1 MLIGYSRVST
11 DGQNPDRQIDLLTAA
26 GCEKIFSDKIS
37 GVRAD
42 RPALAELM
50 NYAREGDMIVVTE
63 LSRLGRSVKF
73 LISFVESISNRGIGI
88 RSLSE
93 PWMDTSTPQGNLV
106 FMIFAG
112 LCQFQRDC
120 IRAGCREGI
129 ISARARGRVG
139 GRPRKDA
146 DKVRLAI
153 EMYKSG
159 KWKLRDIRDATGI
172 SKSTLYAYLGSGE

>member
-11 DGQNPDRQIDLLTAA
+11 DDQNPDRQVDLLTAA
-26 GCEKIFSDKIS
+26 GCGKIFTDKIS
-37 GVRAD
+37 GVRD
-42 RPALAELM
+42 ERPALSELM
-50 NYAREGDMIVVTE
+50 NYAREGDLIVVTD

-73 LISFVESISNRGIGI
+73 LISFIEQIKDRGIGI

-93 PWMDTSTPQGNLV
+93 PWMDTSTPQGNLIFV
-106 FMIFAG
+106 IFAG
-112 LCQFQRDC
+112 LCQFQRDN
-120 IRAGCREGI
+120 IRSSCMEGI
-129 ISARARGRVG
+129 KSARARGRVG